1 MNTGILDE
9 SEQVLRK
16 YKLMGNADSMDEDSQ
31 QSCISAFAPVLK
43 KDLRLNVFYF
53 NRQMFKLFGSLNE
66 ITEFILA
73 KKEQSSKNIL
83 VLEDIKDIFVAQR
96 IRDAI

>member
-1 MNTGILDE
+1 
-9 SEQVLRK
+9 
-16 YKLMGNADSMDEDSQ
+16 MDEESQ
-31 QSCISAFAPVLK
+31 QSCFAPVLK

-73 KKEQSSKNIL
+73 KKEQSTKNIL